1 MAEMIEMRFPAKR
14 EYIKA
19 IRLAVS
25 GIACNI
31 EYTVDEI
38 EDLKTCVAEAC
49 ILLLCGQTC
58 EAIGLD
64 IECSDNINF
73 RIHGL
78 AIDPV
83 CEECDDC
90 TGFNEEISR
99 LMIQSLSEDVQFVEK
114 DGVLNEILF
123 KKSPTAQ

>member
-1 MAEMIEMRFPAKR
+1 MAEIIEMRFPAKR

-38 EDLKTCVAEAC
+38 EDLKTCVAESC
-49 ILLLCGQTC
+49 ILFLCGQTC
-58 EAIGLD
+58 EGIEIG
-64 IECSDNINF
+64 IECTDSISI
-73 RIHGL
+73 RVKGL
-78 AIDPV
+78 EISPV
-83 CEECDDC
+83 CEECEDC

-99 LMIQSLSEDVQFVEK
+99 LMIQSLGEEARFVER
-114 DGVLNEILF
+114 DGMLHEIAF
-123 KKSPTAQ
+123 KKSPAV

>member
-1 MAEMIEMRFPAKR
+1 MAEIIEMRFPAKR

-49 ILLLCGQTC
+49 ILFLCGQTC
-58 EAIGLD
+58 ESIELN
-64 IECSDNINF
+64 IECEQSVNVKI
-73 RIHGL
+73 RGL
-78 AIDPV
+78 QISPL
-83 CEECDDC
+83 CEECEDC

-99 LMIQSLSEDVQFVEK
+99 LMIQSLSEDAQFLER
-114 DGVLNEILF
+114 DGVLSEVSF
-123 KKSPTAQ
+123 QKTPMV